1 MPAYLIVL
9 RRITDRAIFE
19 GYRAKVGP
27 VIAQFGGRFLT
38 RGGSHEVIESMGWR
52 PEGVAIIEFPDM
64 ATLDAWYASP
74 DYAPLKALRDASVDL
89 TREVIIKVDGA

>member
-1 MPAYLIVL
+1 M
-9 RRITDRAIFE
+9 
-19 GYRAKVGP
+19 
-27 VIAQFGGRFLT
+27 
-38 RGGSHEVIESMGWR
+38 GSR